1 MDITEESNDFTEKSV
16 DVIEFNY
23 DSESIEESNNDNKE
37 STDSNNDNKESTD
50 SNNDKKESNDETKK
64 FRELPKRVI
73 YPIEK
78 SNPIDFTKFKCPKCN
93 FFASEVEIIANHLKG

>member
-16 DVIEFNY
+16 EVIEFNY
-23 DSESIEESNNDNKE
+23 DSDAIEEPLKPLESNNDNKE
-37 STDSNNDNKESTD
+37 L
-50 SNNDKKESNDETKK
+50 NNDKKESNNEIKK
-64 FRELPKRVI
+64 SRELPKRVI

>member
-16 DVIEFNY
+16 EVVEFNY
-23 DSESIEESNNDNKE
+23 DSDAIEEPLKPLESNNDNKE
-37 STDSNNDNKESTD
+37 L
-50 SNNDKKESNDETKK
+50 NNDKKESNNENKK
-64 FRELPKRVI
+64 SRELPKRVI

>member
-16 DVIEFNY
+16 EVVEFNY
-23 DSESIEESNNDNKE
+23 DSDAIEEPLKPLESNNDNKE
-37 STDSNNDNKESTD
+37 L
-50 SNNDKKESNDETKK
+50 NNDKKESNNEIKK
-64 FRELPKRVI
+64 SRELPKRVI